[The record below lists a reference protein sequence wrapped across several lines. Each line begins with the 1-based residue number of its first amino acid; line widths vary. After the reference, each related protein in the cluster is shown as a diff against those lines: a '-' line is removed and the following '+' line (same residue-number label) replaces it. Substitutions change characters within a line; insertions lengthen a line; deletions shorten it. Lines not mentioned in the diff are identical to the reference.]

1 MDRQS
6 AAVPAPQARDKG
18 AAAAAAA
25 WVQRL
30 CEYAEHELLGR
41 RGGAHNLEL
50 LPATLEAAAEEEEEK
65 EEASSITTSTQEET
79 AVLYRDEQG
88 KGRRRRR
95 RQRAAAATTTTA
107 RGHQQE
113 QEEALFCVAIA
124 VLVHR

>member
-6 AAVPAPQARDKG
+6 AAVPATQARDKG

-25 WVQRL
+25 WEQRL

-50 LPATLEAAAEEEEEK
+50 LPATLEAAAEEEEK

-88 KGRRRRR
+88 KRRGRR
-95 RQRAAAATTTTA
+95 RQRAAAAATTTTA